1 MRKTTGDHMTK
12 SVKSA
17 IPQTNIG

>member
-1 MRKTTGDHMTK
+1 MTK